1 MRANT
6 KISLMFHDIVT
17 KGLISGFQNE
27 SAFQYKVDKD
37 AFEEIAKNLSPTR
50 TQFTFDDGGLSFLT
64 IAAPIL
70 EKYGHRGVFFVAT
83 DYISTPGFLSVEQ
96 VKELDKRGHIVGSH
110 SCSHPHN
117 MAVLQEDAI
126 SKEWKESKTKLEEI
140 LGHTMEYASIP
151 NGYSSKTVVTKAR
164 EAGIKYLYTSTPI
177 DRVKN
182 VKGISL
188 IGRYV
193 IHDKMSTQEV
203 TNIVE
208 SRNKRIKKYA
218 KWLVIES
225 IKFVLGNQY
234 DKVKSIVV
242 STSKN

>member
-1 MRANT
+1 MEKVA
-6 KISLMFHDIVT
+6 LMYHDIIT
-17 KGLISGFQNE
+17 INDITSGFQNE
-27 SAFQYKVDKD
+27 SAFQYKVNEDT
-37 AFEEIAKNLSPTR
+37 FEEVVRNLSPSR
-50 TQFTFDDGGLSFLT
+50 VLFTFDDGGLSFLT
-64 IAAPIL
+64 NAAPIL
-70 EKYGHRGVFFVAT
+70 EKYGHRGVFFIAT
-83 DYISTPGFLSVEQ
+83 DYIGTPGFLSVEQ
-96 VKELDKRGHIVGSH
+96 VRELDKRGHIVGSH

-117 MAVLQEDAI
+117 MAGLPDDAI
-126 SKEWKESKTKLEEI
+126 SKEWIESKNKLEEI

-151 NGYSSKTVVTKAR
+151 NGYSSKSVVTKAR

-193 IHDKMSTQEV
+193 IHDKMLPQEV

-208 SRNKRIKKYA
+208 SRKTRIKKYA

>member
-1 MRANT
+1 
-6 KISLMFHDIVT
+6 MFHDIIA
-17 KGLISGFQNE
+17 KGLISGFQND
-27 SAFQYKVDKD
+27 SAFQYKVEKEV
-37 AFEEIAKNLSPTR
+37 FEDIARSLPPTKV
-50 TQFTFDDGGLSFLT
+50 QFTFDDGGLSFLT
-64 IAAPIL
+64 VAAPIL
-70 EKYGHRGVFFVAT
+70 EKYGHRGVFFIAT
-83 DYISTPGFLSVEQ
+83 DYISTQGFLSVEQ
-96 VKELDKRGHIVGSH
+96 VKELDKRGHIIGSH

-117 MAVLQEDAI
+117 MAGLPDDEI
-126 SKEWKESKTKLEEI
+126 SKEWKESKNKLEEI
-140 LGHTMEYASIP
+140 LGHSMEYASIP
-151 NGYSSKTVVTKAR
+151 NGYSSKSVVTKAR

-193 IHDKMSTQEV
+193 IHDKMLPQEV

-208 SRNKRIKKYA
+208 SRKTRIKKYA